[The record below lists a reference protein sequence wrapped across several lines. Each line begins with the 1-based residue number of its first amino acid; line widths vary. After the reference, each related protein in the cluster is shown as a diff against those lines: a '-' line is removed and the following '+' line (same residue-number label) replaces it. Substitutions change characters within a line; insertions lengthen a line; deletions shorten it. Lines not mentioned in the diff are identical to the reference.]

1 MEGVRDLGKNFNR
14 IFSSIP
20 YDLSMKCLPFPV
32 PDGAARLA
40 GEPFLAAGL
49 AAAFGGLPRP
59 LLEPFSSFAASA
71 GAGASLTGFS
81 AFLGDGFSA
90 TSALA

>member
-1 MEGVRDLGKNFNR
+1 
-14 IFSSIP
+14 
-20 YDLSMKCLPFPV
+20 MKCLPFPV